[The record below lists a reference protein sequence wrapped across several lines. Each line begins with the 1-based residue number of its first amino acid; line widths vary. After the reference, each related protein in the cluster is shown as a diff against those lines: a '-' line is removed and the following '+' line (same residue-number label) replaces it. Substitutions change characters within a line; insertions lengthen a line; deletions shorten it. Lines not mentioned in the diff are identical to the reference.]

1 MRKSQWIMALLLVLS
16 LLASCS
22 KDSYHYPS
30 VKEEFFSGSAKSD
43 SLLEFII
50 TDNGTRHVVTE
61 WGEQLARL
69 KPDTLYRLMG
79 YYEELSTDNVK
90 VYSFVNAIS
99 HNPIPS
105 VQYADSVAS
114 APIIL
119 HSAWLGNKYI
129 NIVLSV
135 KEGGK
140 KHRIVFLEEEA
151 TPVDASGVARAAFSI
166 YHNDGG
172 DAEIYQT
179 RGYAS
184 LPLSPYLQPS
194 VQQLDISL
202 RYLDY
207 EGIAR
212 EYSFVYKP

>member
-1 MRKSQWIMALLLVLS
+1 MRKSQWIMALTLVLP

-30 VKEEFFSGSAKSD
+30 VKEEFFSGFAKSD
-43 SLLEFII
+43 SLLEYII
-50 TDNGTRHVVTE
+50 TDDGVRRIVTE
-61 WGEQLARL
+61 RGDQLARL

-90 VYSFVNAIS
+90 VYSFVNTIS
-99 HNPIPS
+99 HHPLPA
-105 VQYADSVAS
+105 VVYADSVAS

-119 HSAWLGNKYI
+119 HSAWLGNQYI
-129 NIVLSV
+129 NMVLSV

-140 KHRIVFLEEEA
+140 KHRIVFLEEDV
-151 TPVDASGVARAAFSI
+151 TPVDASGGVRATFSI

-172 DAEIYQT
+172 DAEVYQT

-184 LPLSPYLQPS
+184 LPLERYLKPS
-194 VQQLDISL
+194 VSQLDITL
-202 RYLDY
+202 KYVDY
-207 EGIAR
+207 EGIAHD
-212 EYSFVYKP
+212 YSFEYKP

>member
-1 MRKSQWIMALLLVLS
+1 MRMFQWSMALLLGVS

-22 KDSYHYPS
+22 KDTYHYPS

-43 SLLEFII
+43 SLLEYII
-50 TDNGTRHVVTE
+50 TDDGTRHVVTE
-61 WGEQLARL
+61 WGDQIARL

-90 VYSFVNAIS
+90 VYSFVKAIS
-99 HNPIPS
+99 PNPVPAD
-105 VQYADSVAS
+105 QYADSVAT

-119 HSAWLGNKYI
+119 HSAWMGNQYI
-129 NIVLSV
+129 NIVFSV

-140 KHRIVFLEEEA
+140 KHRIVFLEEGV
-151 TPVDASGVARAAFSI
+151 TPADASGVAHAAFSI

-172 DAEIYQT
+172 DTEIYQT
-179 RGYAS
+179 RAYAS
-184 LPLSPYLQPS
+184 LPLLPYVQPS
-194 VQQLDISL
+194 VSQLDITL
-202 RYLDY
+202 HYLDY
-207 EGIAR
+207 EGIVR

>member
-1 MRKSQWIMALLLVLS
+1 MRKSQWIMALTLVLP

-43 SLLEFII
+43 SLLEYII
-50 TDNGTRHVVTE
+50 TDDGVRRIVTE
-61 WGEQLARL
+61 RGDQLARL

-79 YYEELSTDNVK
+79 YYEELSADNVK
-90 VYSFVNAIS
+90 VYSFVNTIS
-99 HNPIPS
+99 HHPVPA
-105 VQYADSVAS
+105 VVYADSVAS

-119 HSAWLGNKYI
+119 HSAWLGNQYI
-129 NIVLSV
+129 NMVLSV

-140 KHRIVFLEEEA
+140 KHRIVFLEEDV
-151 TPVDASGVARAAFSI
+151 TPVDASGVVRATFSI

-172 DAEIYQT
+172 DAEVYQT

-184 LPLSPYLQPS
+184 LPLERYLKPS
-194 VQQLDISL
+194 VSQLDITL
-202 RYLDY
+202 KYVDY
-207 EGIAR
+207 EGIAHD
-212 EYSFVYKP
+212 YSFEYKP